1 MLKEFRQDK
10 KRINFFLQF
19 ILDNMQAVLKIECKD
34 PEIIKK
40 SLLPD
45 AENKKDIKV
54 YLETDKNNLIIKIES
69 KKISYLKAVINSYL
83 SLVKTLKE
91 MEEQEW

>member
-1 MLKEFRQDK
+1 
-10 KRINFFLQF
+10 
-19 ILDNMQAVLKIECKD
+19 MQATLKIECKNS
-34 PEIIKK
+34 EIIKK

-45 AENKKDIKV
+45 VKEKKDLKINLK
-54 YLETDKNNLIIKIES
+54 TDKNNLIIEIES

-91 MEEQEW
+91 LGE

>member
-1 MLKEFRQDK
+1 MEATLR
-10 KRINFFLQF
+10 
-19 ILDNMQAVLKIECKD
+19 IECKD

-45 AENKKDIKV
+45 VQNKRDINV
-54 YLETDKNNLIIKIES
+54 DLSTDKNDLIIKIES

-83 SLVKTLKE
+83 SLVKTLTEKKE
-91 MEEQEW
+91 QKW

>member
-1 MLKEFRQDK
+1 
-10 KRINFFLQF
+10 
-19 ILDNMQAVLKIECKD
+19 MQAILKIECKD
-34 PEIIKK
+34 PRIIKK

-45 AENKKDIKV
+45 IKNKKDLKID
-54 YLETDKNNLIIKIES
+54 LSTDKNNLIIKIDS

>member
-1 MLKEFRQDK
+1 
-10 KRINFFLQF
+10 
-19 ILDNMQAVLKIECKD
+19 MQAILKIECKD

-45 AENKKDIKV
+45 VKNKKDIKID
-54 YLETDKNNLIIKIES
+54 LSTDKNNLTIKIDT
-69 KKISYLKAVINSYL
+69 KKISYLKEVINSYL

-91 MEEQEW
+91 MEE

>member
-1 MLKEFRQDK
+1 
-10 KRINFFLQF
+10 
-19 ILDNMQAVLKIECKD
+19 MQATLKIECNN
-34 PEIIKK
+34 PEMIKK

-45 AENKKDIKV
+45 LKSKKDLKINLITNKK
-54 YLETDKNNLIIKIES
+54 NLIIKIES

>member
-1 MLKEFRQDK
+1 MKATLE
-10 KRINFFLQF
+10 
-19 ILDNMQAVLKIECKD
+19 IECKN
-34 PEIIKK
+34 PKVIKK

-45 AENKKDIKV
+45 IKNKKDVKIN
-54 YLETDKNNLIIKIES
+54 LETDKNNLIIKIES

-91 MEEQEW
+91 LEE

>member
-1 MLKEFRQDK
+1 
-10 KRINFFLQF
+10 
-19 ILDNMQAVLKIECKD
+19 MQATLKIECKN

-45 AENKKDIKV
+45 IKERKDLKINLK
-54 YLETDKNNLIIKIES
+54 TDKNNLIIKIES
-69 KKISYLKAVINSYL
+69 KKISYLKAVINTYL

-91 MEEQEW
+91 LEELHDH

>member
-1 MLKEFRQDK
+1 MEA
-10 KRINFFLQF
+10 I
-19 ILDNMQAVLKIECKD
+19 LKIECKD
-34 PEIIKK
+34 PEVIKK

-45 AENKKDIKV
+45 VENRKELKID
-54 YLETDKNNLIIKIES
+54 LSTEKNNLIIKIDT

-91 MEEQEW
+91 MEEQKW

>member
-1 MLKEFRQDK
+1 
-10 KRINFFLQF
+10 
-19 ILDNMQAVLKIECKD
+19 MQATLRIECKN

-45 AENKKDIKV
+45 VKNKKDLTID
-54 YLETDKNNLIIKIES
+54 LSTDKNDLIIKIGS

-91 MEEQEW
+91 MERQKW

>member
-1 MLKEFRQDK
+1 
-10 KRINFFLQF
+10 
-19 ILDNMQAVLKIECKD
+19 MQATLRIECKN
-34 PEIIKK
+34 PETIRK

-45 AENKKDIKV
+45 VKNKKDLTV
-54 YLETDKNNLIIKIES
+54 NLSTDKNNLIIKIES

-91 MEEQEW
+91 MEGQEW

>member
-1 MLKEFRQDK
+1 MLDK
-10 KRINFFLQF
+10 
-19 ILDNMQAVLKIECKD
+19 MQATLKIECKN

-45 AENKKDIKV
+45 VKSKKDLKIN
-54 YLETDKNNLIIKIES
+54 LSTDKTNLIIKIES
-69 KKISYLKAVINSYL
+69 EKISYLKAVINSYL

>member
-1 MLKEFRQDK
+1 
-10 KRINFFLQF
+10 
-19 ILDNMQAVLKIECKD
+19 MQATLKIECKD

-45 AENKKDIKV
+45 IKNKKDLTIN
-54 YLETDKNNLIIKIES
+54 LSTDKNNLIIKIES

-91 MEEQEW
+91 MEEQKW

>member
-1 MLKEFRQDK
+1 
-10 KRINFFLQF
+10 
-19 ILDNMQAVLKIECKD
+19 MQATLRIECKN
-34 PEIIKK
+34 PEIIRK

-45 AENKKDIKV
+45 IKNKKDLKI
-54 YLETDKNNLIIKIES
+54 YLSTDKNNLIIKIES

-91 MEEQEW
+91 MEGQKW